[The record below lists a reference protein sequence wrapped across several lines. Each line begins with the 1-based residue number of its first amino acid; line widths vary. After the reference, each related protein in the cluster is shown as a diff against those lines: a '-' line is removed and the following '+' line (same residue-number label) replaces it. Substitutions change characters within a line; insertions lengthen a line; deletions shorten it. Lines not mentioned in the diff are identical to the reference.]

1 MHGITLGNLNDCASF
16 KIFDHFKSSDSYLMA
31 HIGHGEIMTSQN
43 CAKTIKIENSVDE
56 FKFLFK

>member
-1 MHGITLGNLNDCASF
+1 MHGNLNDCATS

-31 HIGHGEIMTSQN
+31 HIGHGEIMTGQN